1 VWAQEGDG
9 VVALNL
15 PIRNSLTFNR
25 YLINPTFSFVREQTK
40 FISITNK
47 REWVQFND
55 APQSYIANY
64 GGRFKEN
71 IGAGLSL
78 FQQNYGVLTTFGGVL
93 NFAYNVQ
100 LSRGSNLT
108 FGLNVG
114 AYQSGINTSNVVVN
128 FEDPALQN
136 VPQNFLLTVNPGIN
150 FGTEFFDFGV
160 AVNNLALYNFESS
173 ELLQDNPEQGIQA
186 HVMYTGYM
194 QSRGFFDN
202 SKFSGL
208 LRSEFYKDQTILSGI
223 AMLTVPKGIWAQVGY
238 NSVFGASAGLG
249 LNITEHIAAE
259 YNYERAIGDIS
270 AFGPSHEIT
279 LAYRFSPNRRL
290 RYSNDDEVA
299 GLISTDKRRVYRRRA
314 NTSKTSRTAQKS
326 TPQPN
331 SQKVEAKKVSVAAAN
346 TETEAKAAEELKRAE
361 AAEEKAK
368 QEAEAQRLAEEKA
381 RQEAE
386 AKAQAEAQRLAEE
399 KTRQEA
405 EAKAQAE
412 AQRLAEEK
420 ARQEAEAKAQAEAQ
434 RLAEEKAK
442 QEAEAKAQEE
452 AQRLAEEKARQQAEA
467 KAQAEAQRLAE
478 EKARQQAEA
487 KAQEE
492 AQRIAEEKA
501 RKDAEAKALAAAEL
515 QQDSTAEK
523 DSIVVDVATLIE
535 ESSDER
541 TKQMLNIETE
551 TKVSSIEQAN
561 LLRELD
567 SMVMVKDAD
576 LKALKQENDLSEQGI
591 AVQPRPFKSITA
603 ENQRLQAIQ
612 TDLEALI
619 ESRSQKI
626 EELEELYEE
635 TIIGDT
641 LTNDVVLL
649 YYKKEIR
656 RLKSEQLKALDTKAR
671 LDSQL
676 NDIRVATEFERRRRI
691 KRAAFDNE
699 EERYRQDR
707 AALKNIKETTA
718 VSNSGV
724 SINEFDFGEELGN
737 NIKIL
742 KNISNTPDGYYLILA
757 VHSNVEKR
765 NEFVTKVVASGNKNI
780 DFFYD
785 VNTSKYYIY
794 SKKVNDINNARQELN
809 TRGNQPYNSKM
820 SIVKIEN

>member
-1 VWAQEGDG
+1 MKVQLLILFVFLCLLQAVCAQEGDG

-100 LSRGSNLT
+100 VSRGSNLT

-208 LRSEFYKDQTILSGI
+208 LRSEFYKDETILSGI

-238 NSVFGASAGLG
+238 NSVFGASAGVG

-259 YNYERAIGDIS
+259 YNYERAIGDLS

-299 GLISTDKRRVYRRRA
+299 GLISTDKRRGYRRRA

-331 SQKVEAKKVSVAAAN
+331 SQKVEPKKVSVAAAN
-346 TETEAKAAEELKRAE
+346 TEAEAKAAEELKRAQ
-361 AAEEKAK
+361 AAQEKAK
-368 QEAEAQRLAEEKA
+368 QEAEAKAQAEARQKAEAQAQAEAQRLAEEKA

-386 AKAQAEAQRLAEE
+386 AKAQAEVQRLAEE
-399 KTRQEA
+399 KARQEA

-434 RLAEEKAK
+434 RLAEEKA
-442 QEAEAKAQEE
+442 
-452 AQRLAEEKARQQAEA
+452 
-467 KAQAEAQRLAE
+467 
-478 EKARQQAEA
+478 
-487 KAQEE
+487 
-492 AQRIAEEKA
+492 

-515 QQDSTAEK
+515 QQDSTTKK

-551 TKVSSIEQAN
+551 TKASSVEQAS

-612 TDLEALI
+612 TDLDALI

-671 LDSQL
+671 LESQL
-676 NDIRVATEFERRRRI
+676 KDIRVATEFERRRRI

-707 AALKNIKETTA
+707 AALKNIKETTT

-757 VHSNVEKR
+757 VHSDVEKR

>member
-1 VWAQEGDG
+1 MQLLILFVFLCLLQAVCAQEGDG

-100 LSRGSNLT
+100 VSRGSNLT

-208 LRSEFYKDQTILSGI
+208 LRSEFYKDETILSGI

-238 NSVFGASAGLG
+238 NSVFGASAGVG

-259 YNYERAIGDIS
+259 YNYERAIGDLS

-299 GLISTDKRRVYRRRA
+299 GLISTDKRRGYRRRA

-331 SQKVEAKKVSVAAAN
+331 SQKVEPKKVSVAAAN
-346 TETEAKAAEELKRAE
+346 TEAEAKAAEELKRAQ
-361 AAEEKAK
+361 AAQEKAK
-368 QEAEAQRLAEEKA
+368 QEAEAKAQAEARQKAEAQAQAEAQRLAEEKA

-386 AKAQAEAQRLAEE
+386 AKAQAEVQRLAEE
-399 KTRQEA
+399 KARQEA

-434 RLAEEKAK
+434 RLAEEKA
-442 QEAEAKAQEE
+442 
-452 AQRLAEEKARQQAEA
+452 
-467 KAQAEAQRLAE
+467 
-478 EKARQQAEA
+478 
-487 KAQEE
+487 
-492 AQRIAEEKA
+492 

-515 QQDSTAEK
+515 QQDSTTKK

-551 TKVSSIEQAN
+551 TKASSVEQAS

-612 TDLEALI
+612 TDLDALI

-671 LDSQL
+671 LESQL
-676 NDIRVATEFERRRRI
+676 KDIRVATEFERRRRI

-707 AALKNIKETTA
+707 AALKNIKETTT

-757 VHSNVEKR
+757 VHSDVEKR

>member
-1 VWAQEGDG
+1 VQLLILFVFLCLLQAVCAQEGDG

-100 LSRGSNLT
+100 VSRGSNLT

-208 LRSEFYKDQTILSGI
+208 LRSEFYKDETILSGI

-238 NSVFGASAGLG
+238 NSVFGASAGVG

-259 YNYERAIGDIS
+259 YNYERAIGDLS

-299 GLISTDKRRVYRRRA
+299 GLISTDKRRGYRRRA

-331 SQKVEAKKVSVAAAN
+331 SQKVEPKKVSVAAAN
-346 TETEAKAAEELKRAE
+346 TEAEAKAAEELKRAQ
-361 AAEEKAK
+361 AAQEKAK
-368 QEAEAQRLAEEKA
+368 QEAEAKAQAEARQKAEAQAQAEAQRLAEEKA

-386 AKAQAEAQRLAEE
+386 AKAQAEVQRLAEE
-399 KTRQEA
+399 KARQEA

-434 RLAEEKAK
+434 RLAEEKA
-442 QEAEAKAQEE
+442 
-452 AQRLAEEKARQQAEA
+452 
-467 KAQAEAQRLAE
+467 
-478 EKARQQAEA
+478 
-487 KAQEE
+487 
-492 AQRIAEEKA
+492 

-515 QQDSTAEK
+515 QQDSTTKK

-551 TKVSSIEQAN
+551 TKASSVEQAS

-612 TDLEALI
+612 TDLDALI

-671 LDSQL
+671 LESQL
-676 NDIRVATEFERRRRI
+676 KDIRVATEFERRRRI

-707 AALKNIKETTA
+707 AALKNIKETTT

-757 VHSNVEKR
+757 VHSDVEKR